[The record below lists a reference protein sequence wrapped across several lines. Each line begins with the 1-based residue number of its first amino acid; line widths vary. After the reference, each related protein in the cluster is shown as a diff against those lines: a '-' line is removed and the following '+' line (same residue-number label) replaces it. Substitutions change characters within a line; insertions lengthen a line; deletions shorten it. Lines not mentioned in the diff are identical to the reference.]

1 MIFKNMRLKAILGI
15 FIFLSLFGQSFAAY
29 NVSVGDELR
38 LEVYGEPELAMDLVV
53 DQSGFIEYPFVDK
66 INVKDR
72 EVDDIKEEIVSKLKD
87 GYFINPQVTV
97 YIKTFKPFFI
107 QGEVK
112 SPGSYSY
119 EVGLTV
125 GKAIALAG
133 GLTERASKKKIY
145 ITRADDK
152 SLQEVKVTM
161 EDLVES
167 GDVVLIKE
175 SFF

>member
-1 MIFKNMRLKAILGI
+1 MMKKFSIFVIFTILFVG
-15 FIFLSLFGQSFAAY
+15 SACAY
-29 NVSVGDELR
+29 NISSGDVLH
-38 LEVYGEPELAMDLVV
+38 LEVYGEPELSLDLVV
-53 DQSGFIEYPFVDK
+53 EADGSIEYPFVGK
-66 INVKDR
+66 VEVKGKSISVVKD
-72 EVDDIKEEIVSKLKD
+72 EIVAQLKD
-87 GYFINPQVTV
+87 GYFINPQLAVT
-97 YIKTFKPFFI
+97 IKEYKPFFI

-145 ITRADDK
+145 LTRALER
-152 SLQEVKVTM
+152 SLGEVKVSM
-161 EDLVES
+161 DQEMSS
-167 GDVVLIKE
+167 GDVLLIKE